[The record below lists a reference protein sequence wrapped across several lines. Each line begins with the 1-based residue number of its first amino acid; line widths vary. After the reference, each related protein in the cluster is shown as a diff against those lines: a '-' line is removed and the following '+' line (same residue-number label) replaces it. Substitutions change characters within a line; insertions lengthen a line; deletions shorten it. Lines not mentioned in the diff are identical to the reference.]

1 MKRILK
7 QILIIML
14 ALISAA
20 LVLFVLII
28 SWEETPPIIEYTN
41 SNVKNHEVSY
51 FDCETRGDTIT
62 SFTYNINDIVYPIYI
77 NPKVDCYITRTSE
90 NGIQYKHFLPEEL
103 CLQICAELN
112 IEYQK

>member
-20 LVLFVLII
+20 LILFVLVVSRVEKPRNII
-28 SWEETPPIIEYTN
+28 PN
-41 SNVKNHEVSY
+41 SNTKDHEVPY
-51 FDCETRGDTIT
+51 FDCAARGDTIT
-62 SFTYNINDIVYPIYI
+62 SFTYSINDVVYPIFI
-77 NPKVDCYITRTSE
+77 NPRGDCYIIRTSK
-90 NGIQYKHFLPEEL
+90 NGIQYMQFLPKEL